1 MSVSDETWILN
12 VVINSFQ
19 LFFFQLLLIFNIILR
34 KVNRLFLVNFIF
46 QNWRFNEHK
55 GLILIVWW
63 PNAWYWK
70 FELFLFLIK
79 HHFVQLDHF
88 SKFHIFF
95 FVFLQRTFFLS
106 ELACYILTVIN
117 LFSLIFWFYI
127 VLLFIFKFI
136 I

>member
-1 MSVSDETWILN
+1 MSVSDETWILD

-19 LFFFQLLLIFNIILR
+19 LFFFQLFLIFNITLR
-34 KVNRLFLVNFIF
+34 KVNRLFLVHFIF

-55 GLILIVWW
+55 GLVLIYWCS
-63 PNAWYWK
+63 NAWYWK

-88 SKFHIFF
+88 SNFDIFF

-106 ELACYILTVIN
+106 ELACYILTVVN
-117 LFSLIFWFYI
+117 LFSLIFRFFI
-127 VLLFIFKFI
+127 ILLFIFKFI